1 MKTELSEEK
10 KISRWL
16 VFLLASACGLIVAN
30 LYYAQPLV
38 GQISIATGISADS
51 SGLIVTMTQLG
62 YAIGLLFLVPLSDL
76 LENRR
81 MIASILVIAILGLIA
96 ASMAKNSYVFFL
108 AAIFIGLGSVAA
120 QILVPFAA
128 HLAPVKQRGSIVGN
142 VMSGLLLGIML
153 ARPAASLIASIWSW
167 QAVFLMSAVI
177 MGILTILLNCL
188 IPKRNPA
195 PNDSYFT
202 IIKSLWYITKTT
214 PVLRRRS
221 LYQATLFGSFS
232 LFWTVVPQWLSQ
244 HFHLTQKEIA
254 LFCFAG
260 VAGAVAAPIA
270 GRLADRGWTRRLT
283 GIAFIIAALSFAI
296 THVLQNS
303 QTISLFIFCS
313 AAILLDMAVSGNL
326 VLGQQAIY
334 ALGDE
339 IRGRVNGVFMAVF
352 FAGGAIGSAMG
363 GWSYAHG
370 NWATAS
376 MIGFSLPMLAFVYY
390 LTEPEACHTHKPG
403 TIFCDK
409 ITERTSGHGSS
420 GF

>member
-1 MKTELSEEK
+1 MKSELFEEK
-10 KISRWL
+10 KISRGL
-16 VFLLASACGLIVAN
+16 IFLLAGACGLIVAN

-38 GQISIATGISADS
+38 GPIGATTGISAGA

-81 MIASILVIAILGLIA
+81 LVASISVVAILGLIV
-96 ASMAKNSYVFFL
+96 SSIAKNSQVFFIG
-108 AAIFIGLGSVAA
+108 AILIGLGSVAA

-128 HLAPVKQRGSIVGN
+128 HLAPEKQRGSIVGN

-153 ARPAASLIASIWSW
+153 ARPVASLITGIWGW
-167 QAVFLMSAVI
+167 QAVFFISAVI
-177 MGILTILLNCL
+177 MGILTILLIRL
-188 IPKRNPA
+188 LPKRNP
-195 PNDSYFT
+195 PPKDSYGA
-202 IIKSLWYITKTT
+202 IIKSLWFLFKTI

-221 LYQATLFGSFS
+221 LYQASLFGSFS
-232 LFWTVVPQWLSQ
+232 LFWTVVPLWLAQ
-244 HFHLTQKEIA
+244 HFHLSQKEIA
-254 LFCFAG
+254 LFAFVG

-283 GIAFIIAALSFAI
+283 GIAFVTAASSFAI
-296 THVLQNS
+296 THVAQSN
-303 QTISLFIFCS
+303 QTISLLVFCA

-352 FAGGAIGSAMG
+352 FAGGAIGSALG

-370 NWATAS
+370 NWAIAS
-376 MIGFSLPMLAFVYY
+376 MIGFGMPVLAFLYY
-390 LTEPEACHTHKPG
+390 LTEK
-403 TIFCDK
+403 K
-409 ITERTSGHGSS
+409 
-420 GF
+420 